1 MCVRFVSVER
11 HALSYLA
18 DFEIPTHPG
27 HMGALVDNDV
37 RVGVRMLETS
47 DRSTVDAA
55 RNVFSK
61 LFWTAE
67 RVRITSVWR
76 ITKA

>member
-1 MCVRFVSVER
+1 
-11 HALSYLA
+11 
-18 DFEIPTHPG
+18 
-27 HMGALVDNDV
+27 MGALVDNDV

-76 ITKA
+76 ISKA